1 MQDFH
6 IVQYKIH
13 LQNIFSSCRVLA
25 ASVLLAIIWA
35 NSRSLLLAVGQD
47 DQIAAQAGHYA
58 QFLIPGLFAYGLL
71 YSLQRFLQ
79 TQNIVFPMMITAGIT
94 TLLHLPVCWTLVFKC
109 GLGNRGAALATGVS
123 YWINVIL
130 LALYV
135 KFS

>member
-1 MQDFH
+1 Q
-6 IVQYKIH
+6 QWWSTE
-13 LQNIFSSCRVLA
+13 QARVLA

-58 QFLIPGLFAYGLL
+58 EFVIPGLFAYGLL

-109 GLGNRGAALATGVS
+109 GLGNRGVSLATGVS
-123 YWINVIL
+123 YWINSQHSCTCVDDPL
-130 LALYV
+130 W
-135 KFS
+135 S